1 MTFDYSNHDYS
12 KGYMSEKTKLPTDR
26 RFIEKEHNRFTL
38 NYDNNGFKSNILYHK
53 VSS

>member
-26 RFIEKEHNRFTL
+26 RLLRK
-38 NYDNNGFKSNILYHK
+38 NIIDLL
-53 VSS
+53 